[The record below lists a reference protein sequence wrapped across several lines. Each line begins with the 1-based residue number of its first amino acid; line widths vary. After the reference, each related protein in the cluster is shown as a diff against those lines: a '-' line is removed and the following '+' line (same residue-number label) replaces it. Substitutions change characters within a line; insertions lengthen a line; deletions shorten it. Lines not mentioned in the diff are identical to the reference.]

1 MSREHPRILPAAPHE
16 RRAAAGAGRS
26 FVAALLFGVTL
37 GLACGDD
44 ASGDDE
50 GCGAGTPDCACFD
63 DNTCFPGLICVGGVC
78 AHGGNGQSAGGTSAT
93 TGGGTDST
101 TGGSDGTEGTGGTSA
116 GTSDGT
122 GGSDTD
128 ETTSGGTTS
137 GSESGGPVIVDF
149 GSNVKSITEGES
161 VVFTAT
167 ITDPDGPD
175 DIQGG
180 SLKSADESL
189 TYGAFLDLGNGTY
202 ELTLA
207 WSAIDQ
213 AIGIEFIDTQTVD
226 VKAVFFDNGGKK
238 GFATASISLNC
249 GSDYAVIA
257 CDGHC
262 VPADVDEDNCGTC
275 GNVCDDGVKC
285 YGGSCAAEFSECLV
299 TANAGVSTCA
309 EYCAT
314 QGEVC
319 ANACYFGDSALYFW
333 ELSDACVD
341 GDIFD
346 QGSVEYSN
354 ACTNDLYLDP
364 EVTMSVQCCCTID
377 AVWPDG

>member
-1 MSREHPRILPAAPHE
+1 MAKEHPRTIHAAPLSA
-16 RRAAAGAGRS
+16 RRLLVGLRARL
-26 FVAALLFGVTL
+26 VAAMICGGAL

-44 ASGDDE
+44 ASGDDA
-50 GCGAGTPDCACFD
+50 GCGAGTLDCACFD
-63 DNTCFPGLICVGGVC
+63 DHSCFAGLICVSGTC
-78 AHGGNGQSAGGTSAT
+78 TYPGNGQSGGSSSATAGGTEGT
-93 TGGGTDST
+93 EGTDSAT
-101 TGGSDGTEGTGGTSA
+101 EGTGGAEGTEGTGGETDATTSA
-116 GTSDGT
+116 G
-122 GGSDTD
+122 
-128 ETTSGGTTS
+128 ETTSGT
-137 GSESGGPVIVDF
+137 EDGGPVIVDF
-149 GSNVKSITEGES
+149 GSNVKAITEGES

-167 ITDPDGPD
+167 IIDPDGPD

-180 SLKSADESL
+180 SLKSADESV

-202 ELTLA
+202 EISLA
-207 WSAIDQ
+207 WAEIDQ
-213 AIGIEFIDTQTVD
+213 AIGVEFIDSQQVD

-238 GFATASISLNC
+238 GFASASVSLNC
-249 GSDYAVIA
+249 GADYAVIA

-275 GNVCDDGVKC
+275 GNACDDGVKC

-299 TANAGVSTCA
+299 TADVGVSTCA

-314 QGEVC
+314 KGEVC

-346 QGSVEYSN
+346 QGSVEYGN

-377 AVWPDG
+377 AVWPDP